1 MNRFNVSVRK
11 IGKKFGK
18 ETTRRAQNRNQSAA
32 FVGFGDE
39 WDQLVSS
46 SPSIHPEFTIIHP
59 KFTQISPQP
68 HSYPIFFRK
77 SPMLN
82 LENPLE

>member
-46 SPSIHPEFTIIHP
+46 LTPIHPNSPSFTPNPPRFHPNLIL
-59 KFTQISPQP
+59 TQYFLGSP
-68 HSYPIFFRK
+68 RC
-77 SPMLN
+77 
-82 LENPLE
+82 

>member
-18 ETTRRAQNRNQSAA
+18 GASKTAQRNQSAA

-39 WDQLVSS
+39 WDKLVSS
-46 SPSIHPEFTIIHP
+46 SSPFPPYFTPHFTFPPSQFTLFLGSSRCQTWKIIRND
-59 KFTQISPQP
+59 QSI
-68 HSYPIFFRK
+68 I
-77 SPMLN
+77 
-82 LENPLE
+82 

>member
-46 SPSIHPEFTIIHP
+46 SPPFHPSSPHII
-59 KFTQISPQP
+59 FTQYFLGSPRCQTWKIIW
-68 HSYPIFFRK
+68 HDQSLI
-77 SPMLN
+77 
-82 LENPLE
+82 

>member
-46 SPSIHPEFTIIHP
+46 LSPIHPHFTLIHP
-59 KFTQISPQP
+59 KFTLIHPKF
-68 HSYPIFFRK
+68 H
-77 SPMLN
+77 LN
-82 LENPLE
+82 LILIQYFLGSPRC

>member
-46 SPSIHPEFTIIHP
+46 STPIHPHLPRIHP
-59 KFTQISPQP
+59 DFTPTSFLPN
-68 HSYPIFFRK
+68 IF
-77 SPMLN
+77 
-82 LENPLE
+82 

>member
-18 ETTRRAQNRNQSAA
+18 ETTKRAQRNQSAA

-39 WDQLVSS
+39 WDKLVSFPLS
-46 SPSIHPEFTIIHP
+46 FHPILPHISLESTLLFTPYSGSP
-59 KFTQISPQP
+59 
-68 HSYPIFFRK
+68 
-77 SPMLN
+77 
-82 LENPLE
+82 

>member
-46 SPSIHPEFTIIHP
+46 SALVH
-59 KFTQISPQP
+59 P
-68 HSYPIFFRK
+68 HSPSFFRK
-77 SPMLN
+77 SQMLN